1 MRNEGREGGR
11 TFGLWNPQKNMMFLF
26 WLGDPL
32 EAYVNTINSPKL
44 LQDFMGLNGSGFLM
58 GLEIRYNSFPVAEF
72 VWSKGPEAQQYP
84 KHPSRATEDPK
95 WHMMS

>member
-1 MRNEGREGGR
+1 MRNGGMEGGQ
-11 TFGLWNPQKNMMFLF
+11 NNIMSLF
-26 WLGDPL
+26 WVGDPL
-32 EAYVNTINSPKL
+32 EEEFVNTINSPKL
-44 LQDFMGLNGSGFLM
+44 LQDFMGLNGSVFLM
-58 GLEIRYNSFPVAEF
+58 GLEIRKNSFPVTEF